1 MYLHH
6 TTWIS
11 VILFL
16 QLQYRL
22 SCNYCENYI
31 QLLCLLDVCAGGRD
45 EFSQGDDKWGSE
57 SVHGAGRETQI
68 FAAWGA
74 NMTRMPADS
83 PDPGLWCPCS
93 SPEGNP
99 QSGFTQ
105 LHMCECACVRVC
117 EWITRLPA
125 RWATGVKIRC
135 EVYVWW
141 ITNMWDNRSPT
152 SSLLFSLFFFLMGEN
167 TFHLQP
173 QWAWGS

>member
-1 MYLHH
+1 MCAPEVGMSLVKAMTNGEARVCTGQDGRHRSLLHGVQIWQGCPL
-6 TTWIS
+6 TPL
-11 VILFL
+11 ILAYDAL
-16 QLQYRL
+16 VP
-22 SCNYCENYI
+22 
-31 QLLCLLDVCAGGRD
+31 LL
-45 EFSQGDDKWGSE
+45 
-57 SVHGAGRETQI
+57 RETRSQV
-68 FAAWGA
+68 
-74 NMTRMPADS
+74 P
-83 PDPGLWCPCS
+83 LS
-93 SPEGNP
+93 STCVSVRACVLG
-99 QSGFTQ
+99 
-105 LHMCECACVRVC
+105 ACVRVC